1 MPSRKL
7 TEKQLRFVEEYL
19 VDLDPTKAATR
30 AGYSTGRRGHCLLAF
45 AHVREAV
52 DTAKKDRIRR
62 THITQDRVV
71 EELAAVGFVV
81 MSDLCRWDASGVS
94 LVESGRL
101 TREQAAAV
109 AEIVESG
116 AGKGAVR
123 IKLHGKLKALEMLGR
138 HLGMFGADAS
148 RSGVEPELEQEPL
161 AGDLAERLRNILA
174 PPEDIEEKE
183 EETPNA

>member
-7 TEKQLRFVEEYL
+7 TEKQARFVEEYL
-19 VDLDPTKAATR
+19 VDLEPAKAALR
-30 AGYSTGRRGHCLLAF
+30 AGYSSGQRGHCLLTL

-62 THITQDRVV
+62 IHITQDRVV

-101 TREQAAAV
+101 TRKQAAAV
-109 AEIVESG
+109 ADHKRSNGRAIFCGEG
-116 AGKGAVR
+116 RKT
-123 IKLHGKLKALEMLGR
+123 HGMTPG
-138 HLGMFGADAS
+138 
-148 RSGVEPELEQEPL
+148 
-161 AGDLAERLRNILA
+161 ERA
-174 PPEDIEEKE
+174 
-183 EETPNA
+183 